1 LVFTGA
7 ILFMVSDSLIAI
19 TKFLSGFD
27 LAGLAIMSTY
37 MGAQFLIIEGLLAHR
52 E

>member
-1 LVFTGA
+1 VGA
-7 ILFMVSDSLIAI
+7 LLFMISDSLIAI

-37 MGAQFLIIEGLLAHR
+37 MLAQLLIIEGVLIHN